1 MKLLYLLVCLI
12 AALSSR
18 ASSERTSAFVRSS
31 TSCASLRQLRQH
43 VPQRPP
49 PSSPLTVL
57 MQSKPELSSLPPQ
70 EQGLEIIE
78 RQVGRVAMMG
88 FVGVAIVELLLGQAF
103 FKLVRTQCI
112 GRKACNQMNG

>member
-18 ASSERTSAFVRSS
+18 ASSENASAFVRSS
-31 TSCASLRQLRQH
+31 TSRSSLRQLRQH
-43 VPQRPP
+43 VPQRP

-70 EQGLEIIE
+70 EQGLEIVE

-103 FKLVRTQCI
+103 FKLFIPTL
-112 GRKACNQMNG
+112 GE